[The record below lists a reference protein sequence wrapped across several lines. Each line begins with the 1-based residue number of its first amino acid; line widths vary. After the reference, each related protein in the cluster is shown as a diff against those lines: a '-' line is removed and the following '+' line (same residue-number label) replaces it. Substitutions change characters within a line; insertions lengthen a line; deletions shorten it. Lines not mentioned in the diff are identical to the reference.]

1 MDSFWLVD
9 LCATRHYQTVWGST
23 TFKCYP
29 STMNLLPDYSLLEL
43 ASVREGDSVGNTLAN
58 SVAYA
63 QHAENLGFKRFW
75 LAEHH
80 NMEGISSS
88 ATSVLIG
95 HIAGK
100 THSIRVGSGGVM
112 LPNHPPLVIAEQFG
126 TLESLYPGRIDLGL
140 GRAPGTDQ
148 ITARALRRDGLGAE
162 QFPEDVAQL
171 QSLLGPLRPGQAVK
185 AIPGAGTKVPIWL
198 LGSSLYSAQLAA
210 MRGLPYA
217 FAGHFAPRLYREAL
231 KLYQDNFQ
239 PSEQLQKPYSML
251 AVPAVPAA
259 STEEAKY
266 LATTSYQRILAL
278 FRGQPLWMKEP
289 VKSMDGLWN
298 PAEQAT
304 VKDFLGLQLLGDA
317 AAIRAQINE
326 LLASVDVNELMFTV
340 DIYDPAKR
348 RHALDILNE
357 TRGTDA
363 P

>member
-1 MDSFWLVD
+1 M
-9 LCATRHYQTVWGST
+9 RNY
-23 TFKCYP
+23 
-29 STMNLLPDYSLLEL
+29 PDYSLLEL

-63 QHAENLGFKRFW
+63 QRAEQLGFKRFW

-100 THSIRVGSGGVM
+100 TETLRVGSGGIM

-126 TLESLYPGRIDLGL
+126 TLDSLYPGRIDLGL

-162 QFPEDVAQL
+162 QFPEDIAQL
-171 QSLLGPLRPGQAVK
+171 QTLLGPLQPGQRVK
-185 AIPGAGTKVPIWL
+185 AIPGAGTRVPLWL

-210 MRGLPYA
+210 LRGLPYA

-231 KLYQDNFQ
+231 QVYRDNFQ
-239 PSEQLQKPYSML
+239 PSEQLAQPYSML
-251 AVPAVPAA
+251 AVPAVPADSMA
-259 STEEAKY
+259 AAEH

-278 FRGQPLWMKEP
+278 FRGQPLWMKKP
-289 VKSMDGLWN
+289 VDSMAGLWS
-298 PAEQAT
+298 AGEEAA
-304 VKDFLGLQLLGDA
+304 VKDFLALQLVGNSAD
-317 AAIRAQINE
+317 IRAQINT
-326 LLASVDVNELMFTV
+326 LLADITVDELMFTV
-340 DIYDPAKR
+340 DIYDPEQR
-348 RHALDILNE
+348 RHGLEILSK
-357 TRGTDA
+357 TRPGL
-363 P
+363 

>member
-1 MDSFWLVD
+1 MS
-9 LCATRHYQTVWGST
+9 RYI
-23 TFKCYP
+23 
-29 STMNLLPDYSLLEL
+29 DYSLLEL
-43 ASVREGDSVGNTLAN
+43 ASVREGDSTGITLAN

-63 QHAENLGFKRFW
+63 QRAERLGFKRFW

-100 THSIRVGSGGVM
+100 TDTIRVGSGGVM

-140 GRAPGTDQ
+140 GRAPGTDP
-148 ITARALRRDGLGAE
+148 ITARALRREGLGAE
-162 QFPEDVAQL
+162 QFPEDVARL
-171 QSLLGPLRPGQAVK
+171 QALLAPLQPGQAVK
-185 AIPGAGTKVPIWL
+185 AIPGAGTNVPVWL

-231 KLYQDNFQ
+231 RVYRDNFQ
-239 PSEQLQKPYSML
+239 PSEQLKQPYTIL
-251 AVPAVPAA
+251 AVPAVPAD
-259 STEEAKY
+259 SMKEAEY

-278 FRGQPLWMKEP
+278 FRGQPLWMKPP
-289 VKSMDGLWN
+289 VESMNSLWS
-298 PAEQAT
+298 AGEKAS

-317 AAIRAQINE
+317 EAIKNQINQ
-326 LLASVDVNELMFTV
+326 LLASVDVDELMFTI
-340 DIYDPAKR
+340 DIYDPEKR
-348 RHALDILNE
+348 RRALEILEE
-357 TRGTDA
+357 TRRN
-363 P
+363 

>member
-1 MDSFWLVD
+1 M
-9 LCATRHYQTVWGST
+9 VWGST
-23 TFKCYP
+23 GFKCYP
-29 STMNLLPDYSLLEL
+29 SIMSNHPDYSLLEL

-63 QHAENLGFKRFW
+63 QHAEKLGFKRFW

-100 THSIRVGSGGVM
+100 TQTIRVGSGGVM

-140 GRAPGTDQ
+140 GRAPGTDP

-171 QSLLGPLRPGQAVK
+171 QSLLGPLKPGQPVK

-231 KLYQDNFQ
+231 AVYRDNFQ
-239 PSEQLQKPYSML
+239 PSEQLQHPYTIL
-251 AVPAVPAA
+251 AVPAVPAD
-259 STEEAKY
+259 TVEEARY

-278 FRGQPLWMKEP
+278 FRGQPLWMKAP
-289 VKSMDGLWN
+289 VASMDGLWN
-298 PAEQAT
+298 AGERAG
-304 VKDFLGLQLLGDA
+304 VKDFLALQLLGDA
-317 AAIRAQINE
+317 AAIRSQLDE
-326 LLASVDVNELMFTV
+326 LLASATVDEVMFTV
-340 DIYDPAKR
+340 DIHDPKKR
-348 RHALDILNE
+348 RHALDILDE
-357 TRGTDA
+357 TRRG
-363 P
+363 